1 MATTETEKDRNRK
14 PNSTPKPDNAHL
26 LGLVLR
32 IAAAF
37 NVTIGDE
44 TIAVY
49 VEELSGY
56 TQDVI
61 DMAAHRTI
69 REWSEASKMPTLAF
83 ILERCTNAQLQKTQ
97 NILTRGDKP
106 ADWVA
111 MSKDE
116 AKAFIEKLKALT
128 ILLPERPRDT
138 TDDAAD

>member
-1 MATTETEKDRNRK
+1 
-14 PNSTPKPDNAHL
+14 
-26 LGLVLR
+26 
-32 IAAAF
+32 
-37 NVTIGDE
+37 VTIGDE

-116 AKAFIEKLKALT
+116 AKAFIEKLKA
-128 ILLPERPRDT
+128 
-138 TDDAAD
+138 AQ